1 MPRLPIIGATENA
14 DPHVV
19 IVGAGG
25 SRAACPA
32 GDRNGL
38 ALPVMADL
46 IDTVGLRPL
55 IQEVGFVP
63 NAGNFGAFYDDLA
76 RSEKHSGLIAEIE
89 NKVREYFTRLQLP
102 DTATV
107 YDYLLLSLQPK
118 DLIATFNW
126 DPLLAQACRRHEG
139 LIVSPIGCITM
150 LGPRSAL

>member
-19 IVGAGG
+19 ILGAGG

-63 NAGNFGAFYDDLA
+63 NAGNFEAFYDDLA

-89 NKVREYFTRLQLP
+89 NKVREYLNGARQ
-102 DTATV
+102 
-107 YDYLLLSLQPK
+107 K
-118 DLIATFNW
+118 
-126 DPLLAQACRRHEG
+126 R
-139 LIVSPIGCITM
+139 
-150 LGPRSAL
+150 